1 MGKNKIT
8 LKDLTSNKKAVAIF
22 SVLVAFVIWL
32 SVVINQTPT
41 IEKTISLPININT
54 QGTALGESGLQE
66 ISGAMERNVN
76 VRVQGPAYIVSNL
89 TADDIDVTPSLQS
102 VTAPGQ
108 YSVSLTASKKTLNG
122 DYTILSV
129 SPSEI
134 STKFDYV
141 TENSYTVEIEA
152 NNIKLDA
159 SLAAAGLIDRGLKFN
174 NPGDNNIKI
183 SGPKTETDK
192 IKRVIARVEKK
203 ETIKKTTSYEAEI
216 VLLDAAGNA
225 LNNNLYTLGVS
236 EVKVSK
242 VVYKKKTVPVN
253 ATFSGAPAGFANTV
267 KWTLSDSKIE
277 IMGEPETI
285 DSIEKIEL
293 PPIDLNKISKQ
304 NTSVVMPLEFTGGVE
319 SVDNTTSVTVTFDLS
334 KYTEKTFTITELI
347 VVNNENNSK
356 VTLTSA
362 VKNVKICGPSSVI
375 SKLSASDL
383 CAKIDVSGKT
393 AGEYIMPITVVS
405 RSGKILWQ
413 IGSYEASVSIK

>member
-122 DYTILSV
+122 DYAILSV

-216 VLLDAAGNA
+216 VLLDAAGNT

>member
-1 MGKNKIT
+1 MEKNKIT
-8 LKDLTSNKKAVAIF
+8 LKDLTSNKKVVAIF
-22 SVLVAFVIWL
+22 SVLLAFVIWL

-334 KYTEKTFTITELI
+334 KYTEKTFTVTELI

>member
-122 DYTILSV
+122 DYSILSV

-304 NTSVVMPLEFTGGVE
+304 NPSVVMPLEFTGGVE

>member
-1 MGKNKIT
+1 MEKNKIT

-122 DYTILSV
+122 DYAILSV

-334 KYTEKTFTITELI
+334 KYTEKTFTVTELI

-362 VKNVKICGPSSVI
+362 VKNVKICGPGSVI

>member
-8 LKDLTSNKKAVAIF
+8 LKDLTSNKKVVAIF
-22 SVLVAFVIWL
+22 SVLLAFVIWL

-122 DYTILSV
+122 DYAILSV

-216 VLLDAAGNA
+216 VLLDAAGNT

-304 NTSVVMPLEFTGGVE
+304 DTSVVMPLEFTGGVE